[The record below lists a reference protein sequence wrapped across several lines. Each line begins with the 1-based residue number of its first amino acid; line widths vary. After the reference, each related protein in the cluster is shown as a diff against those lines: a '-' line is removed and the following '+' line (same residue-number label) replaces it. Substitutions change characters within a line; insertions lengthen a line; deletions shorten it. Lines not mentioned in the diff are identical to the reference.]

1 MKKICPFLFLLVC
14 LFAFTKTEAQSTRIR
29 GTVFHGISGQPVSG
43 ASVIVKGTTL
53 GTITNLDGEYQLDLP
68 GGSHILSFSFTGLK
82 TLELP
87 ATGPV
92 VNATLVDEQQQLG
105 EIMVVAYG
113 TSARET
119 YTGSASVISGAT
131 LRNQQSTTLGKA
143 LQGLAS
149 GLETTTGS
157 GQPGEGTSMRIRG
170 ISTLGDASPLIVLD
184 GFPFA
189 GNLNALPPR
198 DIESVTVLKDAP
210 ATALYGSRASN
221 GVIIITTRKGKQ
233 EKPGLSV
240 NAQYGLSDRAM
251 AEYNR
256 VTPGQWYELMWE
268 TMVNT
273 RMAQGKTRETA
284 ASEASAGLIAY
295 IGGYNAYNVADNQ
308 VVGTNGLLNP
318 DALPIRA
325 DDWQKEMFRTGHRRD
340 ISLDAHGGNSNTS
353 YFASAGMVREEGILN
368 ASDFNRYHARLNV
381 NSQIND
387 RISLVMNLS
396 GSVADQNYPVSSG
409 NAYTNPFMFTR
420 FIAPVYPVYR
430 YDQDGKRMIE
440 GEGQSLYDYGTG
452 AGKARPFGPS
462 TNPVA
467 TTVLDTRLYR
477 HDNGSARSQISYR
490 LAEGLHFVVSA
501 GADLYG
507 FSGIHHEN
515 QKYGASAG
523 FKGRTARDNQRTF
536 NFASNQI
543 VTWDKQAG
551 NHKISFLAGHENSA
565 MRYNIL
571 NATRSGFPFPGL
583 TELAAASVAE
593 GSTSWENNHRIESY
607 LGRLEYQ
614 FDERLILSA
623 NFRHDGNSI
632 FHEDKRWG
640 SFWGA
645 GVAWRISRESFL
657 RDQRWLTNLKL
668 KASYGQQGNDKIG
681 TWYAYQGLYST
692 GWNNLNYP
700 GLVASRLAT
709 PELTWESLESIN
721 LGMEMKLFNQLGLSF
736 EYYIR
741 NNNDLL
747 FARPLPP
754 SSGFKSIDD
763 NSASVQNKGFDLEAD
778 MMLISAGSFSWKF
791 DLNLSHF
798 TNKITELPVA
808 SFMSGNKRWAEG
820 YSIYEYFIPEWAG
833 VNPNTGMPRWYR
845 DEPVT
850 ANGAV
855 VYNPD
860 GTVKTTGNRITT
872 ENYAEATRYYAGSAI
887 PDLTGGVNNH
897 FRIFGLEVSALVAF
911 SIGGKVY
918 DNSYSAMMHS
928 GQNNGYTWHTDILDR
943 WTPDNPETGVPILNG
958 TLDGANVSTRFLTD
972 ASYLVLKNA
981 SVGYHLPGS
990 WIRKTGA
997 HGINLYVAGNN
1008 LAMLTQRKGLV
1019 PAQNFNGNTGNEY
1032 IPVRTLSAGIN
1043 IQF

>member
-1 MKKICPFLFLLVC
+1 MNNIYSFLFLLAF
-14 LFAFTKTEAQSTRIR
+14 LFSSALSEAQNSRIR
-29 GTVFHGISGQPVSG
+29 GTVSHGETGQPVSG

-53 GTITNLDGEYQLDLP
+53 GTITNTDGEYQIDMP
-68 GGSHILSFSFTGLK
+68 AGNNMLSFSFSGLR
-82 TLELP
+82 TLDLP
-87 ATGPV
+87 VTGPV
-92 VNATLVDEQQQLG
+92 VNATLYDERLQI
-105 EIMVVAYG
+105 EEVMVVAYG
-113 TSARET
+113 TSVRET
-119 YTGSASVISGAT
+119 FTGSASVISGPT
-131 LRNQQSTTLGKA
+131 LRNQQSTSLSKA

-149 GLETTTGS
+149 GLETTTGH
-157 GQPGEGTSMRIRG
+157 GQPGEEAAMRIRG
-170 ISTLGDASPLIVLD
+170 ISTLGDASPLVVLD
-184 GFPFA
+184 GFPYTGKLSSIPA
-189 GNLNALPPR
+189 R
-198 DIESVTVLKDAP
+198 DIESVTILKDAP

-221 GVIIITTRKGKQ
+221 GVIIITTRKGEH
-233 EKPGLSV
+233 EKTGLSV
-240 NAQYGLSDRAM
+240 NVQYGLSDRAM
-251 AEYNR
+251 PEYNR
-256 VTPGQWYELMWE
+256 VTPDQWYELMWE

-273 RMAQGKTRETA
+273 RMSQGKMRETA
-284 ASEASAGLIAY
+284 AAEASSGLIAY
-295 IGGYNAYNVADNQ
+295 IGGYNAYNVADNL
-308 VVGTNGLLNP
+308 VVGTDGKVNP
-318 DALPIRA
+318 EAQLIRA
-325 DDWQKEMFRTGHRRD
+325 DDWQNEMFRTGHRKD
-340 ISLDAHGGNSNTS
+340 VSIDAHGGNSNTS
-353 YFASAGMVREEGILN
+353 YFASAGMVRDEGILN

-381 NSQIND
+381 SSRIND
-387 RISLVMNLS
+387 RISLDMNLS
-396 GSVADQNYPVSSG
+396 GSIADQNYPVSSG
-409 NAYTNPFMFTR
+409 NVYSNPFRFTR
-420 FIAPVYPVYR
+420 FIAPVYPVYL
-430 YDQDGKRMIE
+430 YDQEGNRMTE
-440 GEGQSLYDYGTG
+440 GEGIPLYDFGTG
-452 AGKARPFGPS
+452 AGKSRPFGPN
-462 TNPVA
+462 TNPVG

-477 HDNGSARSQISYR
+477 HDNGSARSKISYR
-490 LAEGLHFVVSA
+490 LTEGLHFTVSA

-523 FKGRTARDNQRTF
+523 FKGRTVRDNQRTF

-543 VTWDKQAG
+543 ITWDKQAG
-551 NHKISFLAGHENSA
+551 SHKISLLAGHENSA

-593 GSTSWENNHRIESY
+593 GSTSWENNYRIESY

-614 FDERLILSA
+614 FDERFILSA

-632 FHEDKRWG
+632 FHEDQRWG

-681 TWYAYQGLYST
+681 TWYAYQGLYAT

-709 PELTWESLESIN
+709 PDLTWESLESIN
-721 LGMEMKLFNQLGLSF
+721 LGMEMKLFNQVGLSF
-736 EYYIR
+736 EYFIR

-754 SSGFKSIDD
+754 STGFKSIDD

-778 MMLISAGSFSWKF
+778 IMLISAGRFSWKF

-808 SFMSGNKRWAEG
+808 SFISGNKRWAEG

-833 VNPNTGMPRWYR
+833 VNPNTGMPRWYK
-845 DEPVT
+845 DKPVI

-855 VYNPD
+855 YHPD
-860 GTVKTTGNRITT
+860 RTVKTTENRTLT
-872 ENYAEATRYYAGSAI
+872 ENYAEASRYYAGSAI

-897 FRIFGLEVSALVAF
+897 FRIFGLEVSALVVF

-918 DNSYSAMMHS
+918 DNSYSALMHS
-928 GQNNGYTWHTDILDR
+928 GQNNGYSWHTDILER
-943 WTPDNPETGVPILNG
+943 WTPDNRETGVPILNG

-990 WIRKTGA
+990 WIAKTGA
-997 HGINLYVAGNN
+997 RGINLYVAGNN
-1008 LAMLTQRKGLV
+1008 LAMLTKRKGLV
-1019 PAQNFNGNTGNEY
+1019 PAQNFSGNTGNDY
-1032 IPVRTLSAGIN
+1032 VPVRTLSAGIN